1 MAKSFDKL
9 SILFSFSEMTK
20 LVKIKGRKTKIRMM
34 TMKELVVESMH
45 LLQESQTKL
54 NKLRHRVLHFLN
66 FSPIQLLVL
75 HVI

>member
-34 TMKELVVESMH
+34 TMKELVVEPMH

-54 NKLRHRVLHFLN
+54 NKLRHLVLHFLN